1 MVSSDV
7 NKAISEWTTWAA
19 KPDVQRYDI
28 ALLKIWIQFERFIG
42 EMFMI
47 YATGNPSERGYSPE
61 LKIKFQDEEQFNAF
75 MREGK
80 KKYIEYLDKIEK
92 LSSHIFKTNP
102 FDVILLDADIKTS
115 FEQMK
120 TIRNYIAHESGEAR
134 RKLVNIC
141 FSGNEKKFVEPN
153 EFLKSREK
161 TTKDTYY
168 TYYMK
173 IIRTILELLIEDPVK
188 LNSQK

>member
-1 MVSSDV
+1 M
-7 NKAISEWTTWAA
+7 T
-19 KPDVQRYDI
+19 
-28 ALLKIWIQFERFIG
+28 
-42 EMFMI
+42 

-75 MREGK
+75 MREGT

-102 FDVILLDADIKTS
+102 FDVILLDADIKSS

-120 TIRNYIAHESGEAR
+120 VIRNYIAHESGEAR
-134 RKLVNIC
+134 RKFINTC
-141 FSGNEKKFVEPN
+141 FSGNEKNFVEPN
-153 EFLKSREK
+153 DFLKSREK

-173 IIRTILELLIEDPVK
+173 TIKTILDFLIEDPAK
-188 LNSQK
+188 QKSQE